1 MQLTKLFLSN
11 YRNYDHLALSF
22 HADLICFIGSNA
34 QGKTNIL
41 ESIFLSCTGRS
52 HRTPRDRELI
62 QWGKDEAFI
71 RTKVNKQLGASEI
84 AIGLSNTEKKKI
96 LINQSPAIRMGEL
109 MGHLNSVM
117 FSPEDLK
124 LVREGPQERRRF
136 MDIELSQVKPKY
148 FYNLQQYNRVLNQR
162 NRLLKEIPY
171 KPFLMNTLPVWDKQL
186 AEAGSYIIMQ
196 RRFFCDALQTI
207 AEKIH
212 KHITHGAEELSV
224 VYKSSI
230 PFNKETASQEE
241 IQENFLKELERKH
254 KDDTE
259 RGTTSRGCHRDDMV
273 FQINGIDVRTFGSQ
287 GQKRTTVLSLKLSEL
302 EFMAQE
308 TGEYPLL
315 LLDDAMSELDS
326 SRQKMILKYVDKVQ
340 TFITLT
346 DLDQIPALKG
356 KSRQVFEINSGKAL
370 PIESNPFN

>member
-1 MQLTKLFLSN
+1 MQLTELFLSN
-11 YRNYDHLALSF
+11 YRNYNNLALFF
-22 HADLICFIGSNA
+22 HADLICFIGFNA

-62 QWGKDEAFI
+62 QWGKEEALI
-71 RTKVNKQLGASEI
+71 RTKVNKQLGVSEI
-84 AIGLSNTEKKKI
+84 AIGLSNSEKKKI
-96 LINQSPAIRMGEL
+96 LINQSPATRMGEL

-136 MDIELSQVKPKY
+136 MDMELSQVKPKY
-148 FYNLQQYNRVLNQR
+148 FYHLQQYNRVLNQR

-171 KPFLMNTLPVWDKQL
+171 KPSLMDTLPVWDKQL

-196 RRFFCDALQTI
+196 RRLFCDALQTI
-207 AEKIH
+207 AEEIH
-212 KHITHGAEELSV
+212 KQITHGSEQLSV
-224 VYKSSI
+224 LYKSSI
-230 PFNKETASQEE
+230 PFNKETANQEE
-241 IQENFLKELERKH
+241 IQENFLKELERKQA
-254 KDDTE
+254 DDTV
-259 RGTTSRGCHRDDMV
+259 RGTTSRGCHRDDLI

-315 LLDDAMSELDS
+315 LLDDAMSELDF
-326 SRQKMILKYVDKVQ
+326 SRQKMILKYIDKAQ

-346 DLDQIPALKG
+346 DLDQIPSLKS
-356 KSRQVFEINSGKAL
+356 KSLQVFEINSGNAL
-370 PIESNPFN
+370 PIQS

>member
-1 MQLTKLFLSN
+1 MQLTELFLSN
-11 YRNYDHLALSF
+11 YRNYDKLALSF

-62 QWGKDEAFI
+62 QWEKEEALI

-84 AIGLSNTEKKKI
+84 AIGLSNTDNKKI
-96 LINQSPAIRMGEL
+96 LINQSPVARMGEL
-109 MGHLNSVM
+109 MGHLNSVI

-136 MDIELSQVKPKY
+136 MDMELSQVKPKY
-148 FYNLQQYNRVLNQR
+148 FYHLQQYNRVLNQR

-171 KPFLMNTLPVWDKQL
+171 NSSLMNTLSVWDGQL

-196 RRFFCDALQTI
+196 RRLFCDALQAI
-207 AEKIH
+207 AGEVH
-212 KHITHGAEELSV
+212 KHITHGTEELSLL
-224 VYKSSI
+224 YKSSI

-241 IQENFLKELERKH
+241 IKENFIKELERKH
-254 KDDTE
+254 MDDIE
-259 RGTTSRGCHRDDMV
+259 RGTTSRGSHRDDIV
-273 FQINGIDVRTFGSQ
+273 FQINGTDVRTFGSQ
-287 GQKRTTVLSLKLSEL
+287 GQKRTTVLSIKLSEL

-315 LLDDAMSELDS
+315 LLDDAMSELDY
-326 SRQKMILKYVDKVQ
+326 SRQKMILKYIDKVQ

-346 DLDQIPALKG
+346 DLNQIPELKG
-356 KSRQVFEINSGKAL
+356 KSRQVFQINSGKAIS
-370 PIESNPFN
+370 IESLSF

>member
-1 MQLTKLFLSN
+1 MLALQLTELFLSN
-11 YRNYDHLALSF
+11 YRNYDKLALSF
-22 HADLICFIGSNA
+22 SADLICFIGSNA

-62 QWGKDEAFI
+62 QWGKEEALI
-71 RTKVNKQLGASEI
+71 RTKVNKQIGASEI
-84 AIGLSNTEKKKI
+84 AIGLSISDKKNI
-96 LINQSPAIRMGEL
+96 LINQSPAVRMGEL

-136 MDIELSQVKPKY
+136 MDMELSQVKPKY
-148 FYNLQQYNRVLNQR
+148 FYYLQQYNRVLNQR
-162 NRLLKEIPY
+162 NRLLKDISY
-171 KPFLMNTLPVWDKQL
+171 KPSLMNTLPVWDKQL

-196 RRFFCDALQTI
+196 RRLFCDALQTI
-207 AEKIH
+207 AEEIH
-212 KHITHGAEELSV
+212 SHITHGSEKLSV

-230 PFNKETASQEE
+230 PLKKESSQDE
-241 IQENFLKELERKH
+241 IQADFLSELEGKH
-254 KDDTE
+254 VDDTE
-259 RGTTSRGCHRDDMV
+259 RGNTSRGCHRDDIV
-273 FQINGIDVRTFGSQ
+273 FQINGVDVRTFGSQ

-302 EFMAQE
+302 EFMARE

-315 LLDDAMSELDS
+315 LLDDAMSELDP
-326 SRQKMILKYVDKVQ
+326 SRQKMIMKYIDKVQ

-346 DLDQIPALKG
+346 DLDQFPALKD
-356 KSRQVFEINSGKAL
+356 KSRQVFQINSGKAL
-370 PIESNPFN
+370 LIES

>member
-1 MQLTKLFLSN
+1 MQLTELFLSN

-22 HADLICFIGSNA
+22 NGDLICFIGSNA

-62 QWGKDEAFI
+62 QWGKEEALL
-71 RTKVNKQLGASEI
+71 RTKANKQLGAGEI
-84 AIGLSNTEKKKI
+84 AIGLSNTDKKKI
-96 LINQSPAIRMGEL
+96 LINQSPAERMGEL

-136 MDIELSQVKPKY
+136 MDMELSQVKPKY
-148 FYNLQQYNRVLNQR
+148 FYHLQQYNRVLTQR

-171 KPFLMNTLPVWDKQL
+171 KPSLTDTLPVWDKQL
-186 AEAGSYIIMQ
+186 VAAGSYIIMQ
-196 RRFFCDALQTI
+196 RRLFCDALQII
-207 AEKIH
+207 AEEIH
-212 KHITHGAEELSV
+212 KQITHGAEELSV

-230 PFNKETASQEE
+230 PSNKEATSQEE
-241 IQENFLKELERKH
+241 IQESFLKELERKH
-254 KDDTE
+254 EDDIE
-259 RGTTSRGCHRDDMV
+259 RGTTSRGCHRDDIV

-326 SRQKMILKYVDKVQ
+326 SRQKMILKYIDKVQ

-346 DLDQIPALKG
+346 DLDQIPDLKG
-356 KSRQVFEINSGKAL
+356 KSRQVFHINSGRAL